1 MYHNFVMIDFYAGV
15 KMKRLFNVHNYF
27 SGKGLLKSRATLVV
41 CPASLV
47 HQWNKEIERR
57 CRRALLKVIVYH
69 GPNRETDINRYV
81 FNESFPSYLTDQ
93 IVINLKRNS

>member
-1 MYHNFVMIDFYAGV
+1 MIAFYAPRDRCTNETTLLKV
-15 KMKRLFNVHNYF
+15 ENYF

-57 CRRALLKVIVYH
+57 CYRGLLKVLVYH
-69 GPNRETDINRYV
+69 GPNRETDINKCV
-81 FNESFPSYLTDQ
+81 FNEIFYHS
-93 IVINLKRNS
+93 